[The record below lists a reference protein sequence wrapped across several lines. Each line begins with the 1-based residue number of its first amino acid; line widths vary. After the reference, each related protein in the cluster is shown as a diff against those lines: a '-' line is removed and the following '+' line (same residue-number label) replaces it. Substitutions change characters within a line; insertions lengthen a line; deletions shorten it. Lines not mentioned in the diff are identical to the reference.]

1 MEMEVILNRPFQ
13 LVIETAA
20 AFLSRGGAHPTA
32 RALLLA
38 MLLSGAAFAQGSYLS
53 YSTYLGGNGEDVVHA
68 VATDSAGNVYLA
80 GETTSSNFPVTAG
93 AFQTKR
99 GNSPGTIFGF
109 EGPFLPNAFVA
120 KLSPTGKLL
129 WATYLGGNGPDAAL
143 GIAVD
148 AKGSPYVLGYSY
160 SPDFPTTPGAYQT
173 TAPLSNR
180 AFVAKFTPD
189 GSSLAY
195 STFLS
200 GSMIQIGYAPGAIL
214 ESPVSPSAIAVD
226 AAGNAFLGGS
236 SNPATLPPTAG
247 AYSGSGSAFVAK
259 LDASGSKLTF
269 VTYLGGSGASDIV
282 HGIALDATG
291 NIYAAGTTG
300 AADFPV
306 TAPFAHT
313 GVGTGGNSGAF
324 LVKLDPA
331 GAHAVY
337 SAVLGGTA
345 PIAGNSS
352 SGATAVAVDSLGS
365 AYIAGFTTATNFPT
379 ASAAQPHLAGNT
391 DGFLA
396 KVDPTGSQLV
406 YSTYLGGSAN
416 EQVYGLAVD
425 GALRAYV
432 VGETLS
438 ADFPETTQSVNFP
451 ATSKAL
457 PHRFAAAPCLI
468 SSASPFG
475 TPAFPINCGDGF
487 VTQFDRFGNL
497 SYSTYLSGSN
507 TDSVNAVATS
517 GSNVWLAGATRS
529 SDFPIAGAA
538 VSDNRAPAVCVEAA
552 SPSSSQ
558 SYPCGDGFVANLAFG
573 APSTTPP
580 LRAVNFGSLI
590 DQPLAPASVV
600 TIFGDSIG
608 PAALTPLQLGS
619 DGKLATVLGGWQ
631 VFFDGVA
638 APLILA
644 APGQI
649 TAIAPNG
656 VAGKAHTVLGVQQ
669 QGRLTPAIALTVPVN
684 ATAPA
689 ILTQAPSGIGQAAA
703 VNLDGTINSITN
715 PAIAGSIVSLY
726 VTGAGA
732 TTDGDGAVATSARS
746 GTAVQV
752 VAGNPY
758 QNAAVLYAGP
768 SPGTISAVTQINLQ
782 LPAGITGDQVPIYF
796 LAGGLSS
803 QSGVTIAVK

>member
-1 MEMEVILNRPFQ
+1 MRTVGLW
-13 LVIETAA
+13 
-20 AFLSRGGAHPTA
+20 
-32 RALLLA
+32 LLLA
-38 MLLSGAAFAQGSYLS
+38 MSVRLSAQGSYLS
-53 YSTYLGGNGEDVVHA
+53 YSTYLGGDGEDIIHA
-68 VATDSAGNVYLA
+68 VATDPAGNVYLA

-93 AFQTKR
+93 AFQTRR

-109 EGPFLPNAFVA
+109 QAQFLPNAFVT
-120 KLSPTGKLL
+120 KLSPAGEIL
-129 WATYLGGNGPDAAL
+129 WATYLGGSGPDAAL

-148 AKGSPYVLGYSY
+148 SKGSPYVLGYSY
-160 SPDFPTTPGAYQT
+160 SPDFPTTRGAYQT

-200 GSMIQIGYAPGAIL
+200 GSMIQIGYAPGGIL
-214 ESPVSPSAIAVD
+214 ESAVSPSAIAVD
-226 AAGNAFLGGS
+226 AMGNAFLGGC
-236 SNPATLPPTAG
+236 SNPSALPPTAG
-247 AYSGSGSAFVAK
+247 AYSNSGSAFVAK

-282 HGIALDATG
+282 HGIALDSSG

-306 TAPFAHT
+306 TAPFTHT
-313 GVGTGGNSGAF
+313 GVGVGGDSGAF

-331 GAHAVY
+331 GAHAAY

-345 PIAGNSS
+345 PIAGSAF

-379 ASAAQPHLAGNT
+379 AHAAQPQLAGNT

-396 KVDPTGSQLV
+396 KVDTTGSQLV
-406 YSTYLGGSAN
+406 YSTYLGGSGN
-416 EQVYGLAVD
+416 EQIYGLAVD

-438 ADFPETTQSVNFP
+438 VDFPSTTLSVNFP
-451 ATSKAL
+451 ATAKAL
-457 PHRFAAAPCLI
+457 PKRFAAAPCLI
-468 SSASPFG
+468 SSATPFG
-475 TPAFPINCGDGF
+475 NPMFPVDCGDGF
-487 VTQFDRFGNL
+487 VTQFDRGGNL

-507 TDSVNAVATS
+507 TDSVNAIATS
-517 GSNVWLAGATRS
+517 GTNVWLAGATRS
-529 SDFPIAGAA
+529 SNFPIAGAA
-538 VSDNRAPAVCVEAA
+538 ASDNRAPAVCLEAA

-558 SYPCGDGFVANLAFG
+558 SYPCDDGFVANLAFG
-573 APSTTPP
+573 APSSTPP
-580 LRAVNFGSLI
+580 LRIVNFGSLI
-590 DQPLAPASVV
+590 DQPLAPAGVV
-600 TIFGDSIG
+600 TIFGGSIG
-608 PAALTPLQLGS
+608 PSAVTSPHLGS
-619 DGKLATVLGGWQ
+619 DGKLVTVLGGWQ

-649 TAIAPNG
+649 TAIAPNE
-656 VAGKAHTVLGVQQ
+656 VAGKAHTVIGVQQ
-669 QGRLTPAIALTVPVN
+669 QGSLTPAFAATVPVN

-689 ILTQAPSGIGQAAA
+689 IFTQDPSGIGQAAA
-703 VNLDGTINSITN
+703 VNLDGTVNSITN
-715 PAIAGSIVSLY
+715 PAKAGSIVSLY

-732 TTDGDGAVATSARS
+732 TADGDGAVATSAKP

-758 QNAAVLYAGP
+758 QAAAVLYAGP
-768 SPGTISAVTQINLQ
+768 SPGTISAVTQINVQ
-782 LPAGITGDQVPIYF
+782 LPAGVTGDQVPIYF

>member
-1 MEMEVILNRPFQ
+1 MRTVGLW
-13 LVIETAA
+13 
-20 AFLSRGGAHPTA
+20 
-32 RALLLA
+32 LLLA
-38 MLLSGAAFAQGSYLS
+38 ISARLSAQGSYLN
-53 YSTYLGGNGEDVVHA
+53 YSTYLGGDGEDIIHA

-99 GNSPGTIFGF
+99 GNPPGTIFGF

-120 KLSPTGKLL
+120 KLSPAGQIL
-129 WATYLGGNGPDAAL
+129 WATYLGGSGPDATL

-160 SPDFPTTPGAYQT
+160 SPDFPTTRGAYQT

-200 GSMIQIGYAPGAIL
+200 GSTIQIGYAPGGIL
-214 ESPVSPSAIAVD
+214 ESAVSPSAIAVD
-226 AAGNAFLGGS
+226 AMGNAFLGGC
-236 SNPATLPPTAG
+236 SNPSVLPPTAG
-247 AYSGSGSAFVAK
+247 AYSNSGSAFVAK

-282 HGIALDATG
+282 HGIALDSGG

-306 TAPFAHT
+306 TAPFTHT
-313 GVGTGGNSGAF
+313 GVGTDGNSGAF

-331 GAHAVY
+331 GAHAAY

-345 PIAGNSS
+345 PIAGSAF

-379 ASAAQPHLAGNT
+379 ANAAQPQLAGNT

-396 KVDPTGSQLV
+396 KVDTTGSQLV
-406 YSTYLGGSAN
+406 YSTYLGGSGN

-425 GALRAYV
+425 GALRSYV

-438 ADFPETTQSVNFP
+438 VDFPATTLSVNFP

-457 PHRFAAAPCLI
+457 PERFAAAPCLI
-468 SSASPFG
+468 SSATSFG
-475 TPAFPINCGDGF
+475 IPMIPVDCGDGF
-487 VTQFDRFGNL
+487 VTQFDRNGNL

-507 TDSVNAVATS
+507 TDSVNAIATN
-517 GSNVWLAGATRS
+517 GTNVWLAGATRS

-538 VSDNRAPAVCVEAA
+538 ASDNRAPGTCVEAA

-573 APSTTPP
+573 APSSTPP
-580 LRAVNFGSLI
+580 LRVVNFGSLM
-590 DQPLAPASVV
+590 
-600 TIFGDSIG
+600 
-608 PAALTPLQLGS
+608 
-619 DGKLATVLGGWQ
+619 
-631 VFFDGVA
+631 
-638 APLILA
+638 
-644 APGQI
+644 
-649 TAIAPNG
+649 
-656 VAGKAHTVLGVQQ
+656 
-669 QGRLTPAIALTVPVN
+669 
-684 ATAPA
+684 
-689 ILTQAPSGIGQAAA
+689 
-703 VNLDGTINSITN
+703 
-715 PAIAGSIVSLY
+715 
-726 VTGAGA
+726 
-732 TTDGDGAVATSARS
+732 
-746 GTAVQV
+746 
-752 VAGNPY
+752 
-758 QNAAVLYAGP
+758 
-768 SPGTISAVTQINLQ
+768 ISRWRPRAW
-782 LPAGITGDQVPIYF
+782 
-796 LAGGLSS
+796 
-803 QSGVTIAVK
+803 